1 MIVARILGWILVVL
15 ALTVAGIALALWLS
29 GQNFAAVA
37 GQIWYQF
44 NPGSLNHTQA
54 FIQRYIHPALWD
66 YGLLPLLQQPAYKA
80 LAIAFLSPFLLGIA
94 LLIFGRKR
102 DRRRRFS

>member
-1 MIVARILGWILVVL
+1 MIVARILGWILIVL

-44 NPGSLNHTQA
+44 HPESLNLTQA
-54 FIQRYIHPALWD
+54 IVQRYIHPAVWD
-66 YGLLPLLQQPAYKA
+66 YGLLPLLQLPAYKA
-80 LAIAFLSPFLLGIA
+80 LAIAFLAPFLVGIA
-94 LLIFGRKR
+94 LLILGRKR
-102 DRRRRFS
+102 DRRRRFG